1 MRTILLFTALLFALG
16 VKAIKI
22 SGTITDDKGN
32 ILPYASVFIKG
43 SSQGTTTNNRGRYFL
58 DLPAG
63 NYIIV
68 CQYVGYGRQE
78 KTVTLSGDPLSLDF
92 QLTVQQTSLKEVT

>member
-1 MRTILLFTALLFALG
+1 MRTFFLLLLFSLFHYDVLA
-16 VKAIKI
+16 VKI

-43 SSQGTTTNNRGRYFL
+43 SSQGTMSNNRGKYFL

-63 NYIIV
+63 NYTIV
-68 CQYVGYGRQE
+68 CQFVGYTRQE
-78 KTVTLSGDPLSLDF
+78 KSNPGNRTCNN
-92 QLTVQQTSLKEVT
+92 